1 VVGKMKKSV
10 LNQRIKEMAES
21 PITFYKT
28 RP

>member
-1 VVGKMKKSV
+1 VGKMKKSV

-28 RP
+28 R